1 MRCHSHIVLSQ
12 VDDISF
18 TTTTRGGL
26 VQTASM
32 KVFLLRLIVFL
43 VATFIGLTN
52 CWAYQPPPLRDFE
65 RVVDQGNAYFYMAIA
80 HPPKC
85 ILNKDPKAHY
95 RNCYDYKFTGLYK
108 NDGSDQAI
116 WVVGPPYISA
126 YRESN
131 VYISDDGDYVS
142 FVSNFMYHP
151 ASVGV
156 LFFKKGQFIRKHYI
170 SELLSDP
177 AGIYAAPPLRSW
189 LHEKHFDPVT
199 NRLTVVTTNND
210 VYEFDIT
217 TGDIVKKNI
226 PKYYDYRADVQLV
239 NNKRFLLLNIS
250 HCGRGLYFDVENYHP
265 HLEREALLVYPGNMR
280 SSDIISVED
289 KEIVKFSDIK
299 QLNVINRNKA
309 DGSLSVLISKTNGA
323 KSTYKILRTN
333 QNICGRNLNNQEV
346 TLPLHDVAT
355 ITNIKRHPR
364 PPAKWDFLKEGHHE
378 YKTKT
383 LDNQFA
389 VKFLDSPNDH
399 IVLKITVNG
408 GRTWRSHLL
417 PYNVRLYDVVFD
429 ASRRHW
435 WAVGSF
441 GIILYSSD
449 RGITWKRQASG
460 SCAPL
465 EKIEF
470 DAQGIIGTITG
481 RDGTVLK
488 SFDGGQSWSVET
500 PGNPDKWSYL

>member
-1 MRCHSHIVLSQ
+1 
-12 VDDISF
+12 
-18 TTTTRGGL
+18 
-26 VQTASM
+26 M
-32 KVFLLRLIVFL
+32 KVFLLRLVVFL
-43 VATFIGLTN
+43 IVNIIGLTS
-52 CWAYQPPPLRDFE
+52 CWAYSPPPLKSFE

-80 HPPKC
+80 SPPKC
-85 ILNKDPKAHY
+85 TLNKDPKVHY
-95 RNCYDYKFTGLYK
+95 RVCLDYKFTGLYK
-108 NDGSDQAI
+108 NDDSDQAI
-116 WVVGPPYISA
+116 WIIGPPYISA

-131 VYISDDGDYVS
+131 VHISDDGDYVA
-142 FVSNFMYHP
+142 FVSNFRKHP
-151 ASVGV
+151 ASVAV
-156 LFFKKGQFIRKHYI
+156 LFFKKGQFVRKHYI

-177 AGIYAAPPLRSW
+177 MGIYAAPPLKSW
-189 LHEKHFDPVT
+189 LHEQHFDPVT

-217 TGDIVKKNI
+217 TGEIVKKNI

-239 NNKRFLLLNIS
+239 NNQRFLLLNIS
-250 HCGRGLYFDVENYHP
+250 HCGGGLYFDFENYHP
-265 HLEREALLVYPGNMR
+265 YLKKESLLAYPGNMR
-280 SSDIISVED
+280 SSDIISVDD
-289 KEIVKFSDIK
+289 KEIVNFSDIQ
-299 QLNVINRNKA
+299 QLKVIDQSSE
-309 DGSLSVLISKTNGA
+309 DGYLSVSITRTSGA
-323 KSTYKILRTN
+323 KSTYKISSID
-333 QNICGRNLNNQEV
+333 QNICGWNINNQEKI
-346 TLPLHDVAT
+346 TLPLQDVAT

-364 PPAKWDFLKEGHHE
+364 PPAKWDFLTEGNHE

-383 LDNQFA
+383 FSHHIA
-389 VKFLDSPNDH
+389 VKFLDSPNGH
-399 IVLKITVNG
+399 TVLNITVNDG
-408 GRTWRSHLL
+408 QTWRSHPL

-435 WAVGSF
+435 WAVGSS

-460 SCAPL
+460 SNAPL